1 MQGAKL
7 GCISHEVAHLKA
19 ITGGKSGGQGS
30 DKHAIKNF
38 DRRSGDRGALCA
50 SCKLCSTLSACKT
63 AAALAQASGSHPG
76 AMLLAATAQTAM
88 P

>member
-38 DRRSGDRGALCA
+38 DRRSGWFGALCY
-50 SCKLCSTLSACKT
+50 SCKLCS
-63 AAALAQASGSHPG
+63 
-76 AMLLAATAQTAM
+76 MLPA
-88 P
+88 